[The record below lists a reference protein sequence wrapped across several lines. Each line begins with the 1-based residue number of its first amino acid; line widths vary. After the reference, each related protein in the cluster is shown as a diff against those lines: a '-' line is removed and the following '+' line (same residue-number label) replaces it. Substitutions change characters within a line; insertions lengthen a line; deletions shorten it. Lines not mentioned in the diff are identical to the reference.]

1 MKREQFYESRERER
15 ERELAKCWKTVNQ
28 KKVGE
33 FTLQNSAD
41 WIQWKRNPTLASHM
55 GGVWERQIRSAR
67 NILLSLTKT
76 HGASL
81 DEESLNTFFVEVKCI
96 VNLRPLV
103 IETINDV
110 NSLAALSTRHI
121 LTMKSKIVMSLPDM
135 FGAPDF

>member
-1 MKREQFYESRERER
+1 
-15 ERELAKCWKTVNQ
+15 
-28 KKVGE
+28 
-33 FTLQNSAD
+33 
-41 WIQWKRNPTLASHM
+41 M
-55 GGVWERQIRSAR
+55 GGVWERQIRSVR

-110 NSLAALSTRHI
+110 NSLAALSTRQ
-121 LTMKSKIVMSLPDM
+121 S
-135 FGAPDF
+135 